1 MAPGPTVA
9 QLLLARAGDER
20 PGLLFENER
29 YSWRR
34 VVVESRRRAAVARAL
49 RHPGPFHV
57 GVLLDNV
64 PEYLFWIGG
73 AALAGAVVVGIN
85 PTRQGEELA
94 GDIRHTDCQL
104 LVTERRHLPLIAG
117 LDLGLP
123 AGRTVVV
130 DGPVHGRYR
139 RLLRRARR
147 SGGGAEEASGAD
159 PDDTLLLLFTSGSS
173 GAPKAVVCSQGRLAT
188 IASTAAERFGIT
200 AEDVLYEAM
209 PLFHGNAIMANW
221 APALATGA
229 TVALRRR
236 FSASGFLPD
245 VRRFRATYFNYVGR
259 ALTYVLTTPAT
270 PEDRDNRL
278 RLGFGTEAS
287 ARDREDF
294 ERRFGCPLVENY
306 GSSEGVVTI
315 LRQPGT
321 PPDALGLPPP
331 APGVDVA
338 VVEPLRG
345 AECPRAR
352 FDEHGR
358 LLNGDEAIGE
368 IVNRGGAGAFEG
380 YYNNEEAN
388 RARLRDGW
396 YWTGDLAYRDED
408 GWFYF
413 AGRSS
418 DWLRVDGE
426 NFASAPIERI
436 LSRLPGVVNAAVYPV
451 PDVRTGDQVMA
462 ALELDGR
469 WERDRD
475 LFPADLEAF
484 LAAQP
489 DLGTKWAPRFVRVVG
504 AMPLTG
510 TNKVDRQLLRRSA
523 WGGRDPVYWRRDEG
537 SAYERMT
544 PADIEQLG
552 REFDAHGRRAFNPDF
567 SPRGL
572 RT

>member
-1 MAPGPTVA
+1 
-9 QLLLARAGDER
+9 
-20 PGLLFENER
+20 
-29 YSWRR
+29 
-34 VVVESRRRAAVARAL
+34 
-49 RHPGPFHV
+49 
-57 GVLLDNV
+57 VLVRN
-64 PEYLFWIGG
+64 
-73 AALAGAVVVGIN
+73 N
-85 PTRQGEELA
+85 PSPQGQELA

-104 LVTERRHLPLIAG
+104 LVTEKRHVPLIEG

-123 AGRTVVV
+123 AERIVVV
-130 DGPVHGRYR
+130 DGPGYGRYR
-139 RLLRRARR
+139 RLLRRARWSR
-147 SGGGAEEASGAD
+147 GGAGEADGAD
-159 PDDTLLLLFTSGSS
+159 PADTLLLLFTSGSS

-188 IASTAAERFGIT
+188 IATTAAERFGIT
-200 AEDVLYEAM
+200 AQDVLYQAM

-245 VRRFRATYFNYVGR
+245 VRRFGATYFNYVGR

-270 PEDRDNRL
+270 PQDGDNRL

-287 ARDREDF
+287 ARDREEF
-294 ERRFGCPLVENY
+294 ERRFGCPLIENY

-331 APGVDVA
+331 ASGVDVA
-338 VVEPLRG
+338 VVEPLTG
-345 AECPRAR
+345 EECPRAR

-358 LLNGDEAIGE
+358 LVNGDEAIGE

-388 RARLRDGW
+388 RARLRAGW
-396 YWTGDLAYRDED
+396 YWTGDLAYRDGD

-426 NFASAPIERI
+426 NFAAAPIERI

-469 WERDRD
+469 WERNSD
-475 LFPADLEAF
+475 LLATDLEAF
-484 LAAQP
+484 LAAQA

-504 AMPLTG
+504 VMPLTG
-510 TNKVDRQLLRRSA
+510 TNKVDRQLLRASA
-523 WGGRDPVYWRRDEG
+523 WGCMDPVYWRRDKG
-537 SAYERMT
+537 TAYVKMT
-544 PADIEQLG
+544 MADIEQLG
-552 REFDAHGRRAFNPDF
+552 QEFVAHGRRALFPDF
-567 SPRGL
+567 SRRGL